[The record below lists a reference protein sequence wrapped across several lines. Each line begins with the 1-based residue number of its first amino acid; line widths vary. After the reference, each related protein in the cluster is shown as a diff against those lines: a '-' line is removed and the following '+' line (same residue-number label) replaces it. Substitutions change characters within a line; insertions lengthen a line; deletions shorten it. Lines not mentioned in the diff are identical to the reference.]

1 MRNITKEK
9 EWAKTK
15 YERVMG
21 DIDKELGIE
30 LKAKLKSE
38 NISIASWITENAK
51 KYLNKNGV

>member
-30 LKAKLKSE
+30 LNPKINQLH
-38 NISIASWITENAK
+38 
-51 KYLNKNGV
+51 LG